1 MGKFDLPGRCGLL
14 KTPIS
19 SPFTAVLRRI
29 LLDDWWPYGQHSAHA
44 DDPYVSTMIQ
54 QQVAGT
60 KVNECRRAD
69 ASTLACVIP
78 MYNEGGHAR
87 DFVSDL
93 HEFVRD
99 YFAEVVILVVD
110 DGSADQTRVE
120 IREAIAEGLP
130 VKFIRLSRNFGK
142 EVALTAGL
150 EALDRFDVSAD
161 VVLIMDSDYQH
172 PFATVPEMI
181 RRWEAGIDM
190 VYGVQEKRGNSGA
203 LRRALTR
210 RFYSLM
216 SGTNDRVQI
225 PPDAGDFRLIDRSVV
240 VAITQMPERNRY
252 MKGLYAWVG
261 FESEGIPFEADA
273 RAAGATSFGFR
284 ALFELAVDGLTAF
297 TSWPLRMASI
307 IGAFISFGAFA
318 YGGWIIIERLVI
330 GQPIPGFATL
340 AAAIMFF
347 SGLQL
352 LSIGLLGEYLGRV
365 FTEVKGRP
373 LYIVSEEHG
382 AAPVSEEPV
391 APSRS

>member
-1 MGKFDLPGRCGLL
+1 
-14 KTPIS
+14 
-19 SPFTAVLRRI
+19 
-29 LLDDWWPYGQHSAHA
+29 
-44 DDPYVSTMIQ
+44 MIQ